1 MKAIVV
7 RQTGG
12 LDAMNLE
19 TVADPTP
26 AERDVVVQVEACGVC
41 MHDVAVRDGTLKRGV
56 ELPCILG
63 HEVSGTVVGVG
74 SKVKR
79 FRIGQRVAT
88 VQRYHICGACRFCR
102 AAREPL
108 CEERKFLGDWG
119 MVGGYAEYVAVEDDN
134 VAEVPDGVPLAEA
147 SIAACA
153 MGTILNAVRDVGKLQ
168 MGESV
173 LVTGAGG
180 GLGLHALQIANA
192 FGAFVVAQTSSPDK
206 AALLKSM
213 GAHEVVV
220 HGRGEDFSKQVLA
233 VTQGRGVDVVIDNVG
248 TPQFQ
253 ATRKSLAVMGRW
265 LMIGQ
270 LSGEFV
276 PFNPAQLFLRGQ
288 SMLAVT
294 STTRAQLEDVLK
306 LVQQGRIKPV
316 IDRSFPLSQAQEAH
330 RLVQAGAVKGRALIR
345 PGGHENVAASV

>member
-12 LDAMNLE
+12 PEAMNVE
-19 TVADPTP
+19 TVPDPAP
-26 AERDVVVQVEACGVC
+26 GAKDVVIEVEACGVC
-41 MHDVAVRDGTLKRGV
+41 MHDVAVRNGTLRRGV

-63 HEVSGTVVGVG
+63 HEVSGTVVAVG
-74 SKVKR
+74 RQVRR
-79 FRIGQRVAT
+79 FRPGQRVAT

-102 AAREPL
+102 GSREPL

-134 VAEVPDGVPLAEA
+134 LAEVPDGLPLAEV

-153 MGTILNAVRDVGKLQ
+153 MGTILNAVRDVGRLQ
-168 MGESV
+168 AGESV

-192 FGAFVVAQTSSPDK
+192 FGARVIAQTSSPGK
-206 AALLKSM
+206 AAFMKDM
-213 GAHEVVV
+213 GAHAVVV
-220 HGRGEDFSKQVLA
+220 HGRGEDFSGQVLEA
-233 VTQGRGVDVVIDNVG
+233 TGGRGVDMVIDNVG

-253 ATRKSLAVMGRW
+253 ATRKSLGVLGRW
-265 LMIGQ
+265 LLIGQ
-270 LSGEFV
+270 LTGEFV

-306 LVQQGRIKPV
+306 LVQMGKIKPV
-316 IDRSFPLSQAQEAH
+316 VDRSFTLAEAREAH
-330 RLVQAGAVKGRALIR
+330 RRVEAGSVRGRALVR
-345 PGGHENVAASV
+345 PRA

>member
-12 LDAMNLE
+12 VDAMNLE
-19 TVADPTP
+19 TVADPAP
-26 AERDVVVQVEACGVC
+26 DEKDVVVQVEACGVC
-41 MHDVAVRDGTLKRGV
+41 MHDVAVRNGTLKRGV
-56 ELPCILG
+56 QLPCILG

-79 FRIGQRVAT
+79 FKVGERVAT
-88 VQRYHICGACRFCR
+88 VQRYHICGACRYCR
-102 AAREPL
+102 GGRETL
-108 CEERKFLGDWG
+108 CAEKKFLGDWG
-119 MVGGYAEYVAVEDDN
+119 MVGGYAEYVAIEDDN
-134 VAEVPDGVPLAEA
+134 VAHVPDGVPLAEVA
-147 SIAACA
+147 IAACA
-153 MGTILNAVRDVGKLQ
+153 MGTILNAVREVGKVQ
-168 MGESV
+168 VGESV

-192 FGAFVVAQTSSPDK
+192 FGAFVIAQTSSEDK
-206 AALLKSM
+206 AALMKSM
-213 GAHEVVV
+213 GAHHVVV
-220 HGRGEDFSKQVLA
+220 HGRGEDFSAQVLEA
-233 VTQGRGVDVVIDNVG
+233 TQGRGVDVVIDNVG

-253 ATRKSLAVMGRW
+253 ATRKSLATLGRW

-294 STTRAQLEDVLK
+294 STTRAQLEDVLQQ
-306 LVQQGRIKPV
+306 VQRGKIRPV
-316 IDRSFPLSQAQEAH
+316 VDRSFSLEEVRQAHSLVEA
-330 RLVQAGAVKGRALIR
+330 GSVKGRALIR
-345 PGGHENVAASV
+345 PRV

>member
-12 LDAMNLE
+12 LEAMNME
-19 TVADPTP
+19 SVPDPTP
-26 AERDVVVQVEACGVC
+26 ADKDVVVQVEACGVC
-41 MHDVAVRDGTLKRGV
+41 MHDVAVRNGTLKRGV
-56 ELPCILG
+56 QLPTILG
-63 HEVSGTVVGVG
+63 HEISGTVVAVG
-74 SKVKR
+74 SKVRR
-79 FRIGQRVAT
+79 FRVGQRVAT

-102 AAREPL
+102 GSREPL

-119 MVGGYAEYVAVEDDN
+119 MVGGYAEYVAIEDDN
-134 VAEVPDGVPLAEA
+134 LADVPDGLPLAEMA
-147 SIAACA
+147 IAACA

-168 MGESV
+168 VGESV

-192 FGAFVVAQTSSPDK
+192 FGAQVIAQTTSPDK
-206 AALLKSM
+206 AAFMKSV

-220 HGRGEDFSKQVLA
+220 HGRGEDFSQQVLA
-233 VTQGRGVDVVIDNVG
+233 LTAGRGVDMVIDNVG

-253 ATRKSLAVMGRW
+253 PTRKSLAVLGRW

-270 LSGEFV
+270 LTGEFV

-306 LVQQGRIKPV
+306 LVQMGKIKPV
-316 IDRSFPLSQAQEAH
+316 VDRSFSLAEAREAH
-330 RLVQAGAVKGRALIR
+330 RQVEAGSVRGRALIR
-345 PGGHENVAASV
+345 PQA

>member
-12 LDAMNLE
+12 LEAMNLE

-26 AERDVVVQVEACGVC
+26 AEREVVVQVEACGVC
-41 MHDVAVRDGTLKRGV
+41 MHDVAVRNGTLKRGV

-63 HEVSGTVVGVG
+63 HEVSGTVVAVG
-74 SKVKR
+74 GKVKR
-79 FRIGQRVAT
+79 FKVGQRVAT

-102 AAREPL
+102 GAREPL

-119 MVGGYAEYVAVEDDN
+119 MVGGYAEYVAIEDDN
-134 VAEVPDGVPLAEA
+134 VAEVPDGLPLADVA
-147 SIAACA
+147 IAACA
-153 MGTILNAVRDVGKLQ
+153 MGTILNAVREVGKLQ
-168 MGESV
+168 VGESV

-192 FGAFVVAQTSSPDK
+192 FGAHVIAQTSSPDK
-206 AALLKSM
+206 AAFMKTM

-220 HGRGEDFSKQVLA
+220 HGRGEDFSKQVLEL
-233 VTQGRGVDVVIDNVG
+233 THGRGVDVVIDNVG

-253 ATRKSLAVMGRW
+253 PTRKSLAVLGRW

-270 LSGEFV
+270 LTGEFV
-276 PFNPAQLFLRGQ
+276 PFNPAQLFLRAQ
-288 SMLAVT
+288 SMLAVN
-294 STTRAQLEDVLK
+294 STTRAQLEDVLR
-306 LVQQGRIKPV
+306 LVQQGKIKPV
-316 IDRSFPLSQAQEAH
+316 IDRTFGLAEAREAH
-330 RLVQAGAVKGRALIR
+330 RQVEAGSIKGRALIR
-345 PGGHENVAASV
+345 PQF

>member
-12 LDAMNLE
+12 LEAMNLE
-19 TVADPTP
+19 TVPDPTP
-26 AERDVVVQVEACGVC
+26 ADKDVVLQVEACGVC
-41 MHDVAVRDGTLKRGV
+41 MHDVAVRNGTLKRGV
-56 ELPCILG
+56 RLPTILG
-63 HEVSGTVVGVG
+63 HEISGTVVAVG
-74 SKVKR
+74 SKVRR
-79 FRIGQRVAT
+79 FKVGQRVAS

-102 AAREPL
+102 GSREPL
-108 CEERKFLGDWG
+108 CLEHKFLGDWS
-119 MVGGYAEYVAVEDDN
+119 MVGGYAEYVAIEDDN
-134 VAEVPDGVPLAEA
+134 LADVPDGLPLAEMA
-147 SIAACA
+147 IAACA
-153 MGTILNAVRDVGKLQ
+153 MGTILNAVRDVGRLQ
-168 MGESV
+168 VGESV

-192 FGAFVVAQTSSPDK
+192 FGAQVIAQTSSPDK
-206 AALLKSM
+206 AAFMKSM

-220 HGRGEDFSKQVLA
+220 HGRGEDFSQQVLA
-233 VTQGRGVDVVIDNVG
+233 LTAGRGVDMVIDNVG

-253 ATRKSLAVMGRW
+253 PTRKSLAVLGRW

-270 LSGEFV
+270 LTGEFV

-306 LVQQGRIKPV
+306 LVQIGKIKPV
-316 IDRSFPLSQAQEAH
+316 VDRSYSRAEAREAH
-330 RLVQAGAVKGRALIR
+330 RQVEAGRVRGRALIR
-345 PGGHENVAASV
+345 PHA

>member
-12 LDAMNLE
+12 LEAMNLE
-19 TVADPTP
+19 TVPDPTP
-26 AERDVVVQVEACGVC
+26 ADKDVVVQVEACGVC
-41 MHDVAVRDGTLKRGV
+41 MHDVAVRNGTLKRGV
-56 ELPCILG
+56 QLPTILG
-63 HEVSGTVVGVG
+63 HEISGTVVAVG
-74 SKVKR
+74 SKVRR
-79 FRIGQRVAT
+79 FKVGQRVAS

-102 AAREPL
+102 GSREPL
-108 CEERKFLGDWG
+108 CLEHKFLGDWG
-119 MVGGYAEYVAVEDDN
+119 MVGGYAEYVAIEDDN
-134 VAEVPDGVPLAEA
+134 LADVPDGLALAEMA
-147 SIAACA
+147 IAACA
-153 MGTILNAVRDVGKLQ
+153 MGTILNAVRDVGRLQ
-168 MGESV
+168 VGESV

-192 FGAFVVAQTSSPDK
+192 FGAQVIAQTSSPDK
-206 AALLKSM
+206 AAFMKSI

-220 HGRGEDFSKQVLA
+220 HGRGEDFSQQVLA
-233 VTQGRGVDVVIDNVG
+233 VTAGRGVDMVIDNVG

-253 ATRKSLAVMGRW
+253 PTRKSLAVLGRW

-270 LSGEFV
+270 LTGEFV

-306 LVQQGRIKPV
+306 LVQIGKIKPV
-316 IDRSFPLSQAQEAH
+316 VDRSYSLAEAREAH
-330 RLVQAGAVKGRALIR
+330 RQVEAGRVRGRALIR
-345 PGGHENVAASV
+345 PHA

>member
-12 LDAMNLE
+12 LEAMNLE
-19 TVADPTP
+19 TVPDPTP
-26 AERDVVVQVEACGVC
+26 DDKDVVVQVEACGVC
-41 MHDVAVRDGTLKRGV
+41 MHDVAVRNGTLKRGV
-56 ELPCILG
+56 ALPCILG

-79 FRIGQRVAT
+79 FKVGQRVAT
-88 VQRYHICGACRFCR
+88 VQRYHICGACRYCR
-102 AAREPL
+102 GSREPQ

-134 VAEVPDGVPLAEA
+134 LAEVPDGLALA
-147 SIAACA
+147 DVSIAACA
-153 MGTILNAVRDVGKLQ
+153 MGTILNAVREVGKLQ
-168 MGESV
+168 VGESV
-173 LVTGAGG
+173 LVTGSGG

-192 FGAFVVAQTSSPDK
+192 FGAHVIAQTSSPDK
-206 AALLKSM
+206 AAFMKSM

-220 HGRGEDFSKQVLA
+220 HARSEDFSKQVLEL
-233 VTQGRGVDVVIDNVG
+233 TNGRGVDMVIDNVG

-253 ATRKSLAVMGRW
+253 PTRKSLGVMGRW

-270 LSGEFV
+270 LTGEFV
-276 PFNPAQLFLRGQ
+276 PFNPAQLFLRAQ
-288 SMLAVT
+288 SMLAVN

-306 LVQQGRIKPV
+306 LIAQGKIKPV
-316 IDRSFPLSQAQEAH
+316 VDRSFSLAEAREAH
-330 RLVQAGAVKGRALIR
+330 RQVEAGSVRGRALIR
-345 PGGHENVAASV
+345 PQA

>member
-12 LDAMNLE
+12 VEAMNLE
-19 TVADPTP
+19 TVPDPTP
-26 AERDVVVQVEACGVC
+26 DEHDVVLQVEACGVC
-41 MHDVAVRDGTLKRGV
+41 MHDVAVRNGTLKRGV
-56 ELPCILG
+56 RLPTILG
-63 HEVSGTVVGVG
+63 HEISGTVVAVG
-74 SKVKR
+74 SKVRR
-79 FRIGQRVAT
+79 FKVGQPVAS

-102 AAREPL
+102 GSREPL

-119 MVGGYAEYVAVEDDN
+119 MVGGYAEYVAIEDDN
-134 VAEVPDGVPLAEA
+134 LADVPDGLALAEV

-153 MGTILNAVRDVGKLQ
+153 MGTILNAVRDVGRLQ
-168 MGESV
+168 VGESV
-173 LVTGAGG
+173 LVTGSGG

-192 FGAFVVAQTSSPDK
+192 FGAQVIAQTSSPDK
-206 AALLKSM
+206 AAFMKSM

-220 HGRGEDFSKQVLA
+220 HGRGEDFSQQVLA
-233 VTQGRGVDVVIDNVG
+233 LTAGRGVDMVIDNVG

-253 ATRKSLAVMGRW
+253 PTRKSLAVLGRW

-270 LSGEFV
+270 LTGEFV

-306 LVQQGRIKPV
+306 LVQIGKIKPV
-316 IDRSFPLSQAQEAH
+316 VDRSFSLAEAREAH
-330 RLVQAGAVKGRALIR
+330 RQVEAGSVRGRALIR
-345 PGGHENVAASV
+345 PQA

>member
-12 LDAMNLE
+12 LEAMNLE
-19 TVADPTP
+19 TVPDPTP
-26 AERDVVVQVEACGVC
+26 ADKDVVLQVEACGVC
-41 MHDVAVRDGTLKRGV
+41 MHDVAVRNGTLKRGV
-56 ELPCILG
+56 QLPTILG
-63 HEVSGTVVGVG
+63 HEISGTVVAVG
-74 SKVKR
+74 SKVRR
-79 FRIGQRVAT
+79 FKVGQRVAS

-102 AAREPL
+102 GSREPL
-108 CEERKFLGDWG
+108 CLEHKFLGDWS
-119 MVGGYAEYVAVEDDN
+119 MVGGYAEYVAIEDDN
-134 VAEVPDGVPLAEA
+134 LADVPDGLPLAEMA
-147 SIAACA
+147 IAACA
-153 MGTILNAVRDVGKLQ
+153 MGTILNAVRDVGRLQ
-168 MGESV
+168 VGESV

-192 FGAFVVAQTSSPDK
+192 FGAQVIAQTSSPDK
-206 AALLKSM
+206 AAFMKSI

-220 HGRGEDFSKQVLA
+220 HGRGEDFSQQVLA
-233 VTQGRGVDVVIDNVG
+233 VTAGRGVDMVIDNVG

-253 ATRKSLAVMGRW
+253 PTRKSLAVLGRW

-270 LSGEFV
+270 LTGEFV

-306 LVQQGRIKPV
+306 LVQIGKIKPV
-316 IDRSFPLSQAQEAH
+316 VDRSYSLAEAREAH
-330 RLVQAGAVKGRALIR
+330 RQVEAGRVRGRALIR
-345 PGGHENVAASV
+345 PHA